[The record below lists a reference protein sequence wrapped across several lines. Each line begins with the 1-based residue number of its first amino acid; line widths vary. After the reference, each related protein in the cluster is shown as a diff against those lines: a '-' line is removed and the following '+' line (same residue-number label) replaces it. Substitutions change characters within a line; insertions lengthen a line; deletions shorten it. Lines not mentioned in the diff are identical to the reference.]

1 MSLTKQTDDDV
12 MAFCL
17 EHKLTD
23 KLALVVD
30 LMNQAFPDAQR
41 VTVGLEQ
48 DPESDDRYVMV
59 DVVVHGPAKEVHRR
73 HHDCA
78 LQIMNV
84 LPWPQW
90 PLIRTIYTL
99 A

>member
-1 MSLTKQTDDDV
+1 MTVTKQTDDV

-30 LMNQAFPDAQR
+30 LMNQAFPDAQS
-41 VTVGLEQ
+41 VTVGMEQ
-48 DPESDDRYVMV
+48 DPESMDRYVMV
-59 DVVVHGPAKEVHRR
+59 DVVVHGTAREVHLR
-73 HHDCA
+73 HRDCA
-78 LQIMNV
+78 LEILKV
-84 LPWPQW
+84 LPWPQYT
-90 PLIRTIYTL
+90 LIRTIYTL